1 MSPSEQSA
9 PDRPPFPRLV
19 RYLAE
24 AGLFFLFIGLF
35 RLLGLDASSALAG
48 LFGREIFCRMGV
60 VNRARTNLR
69 AAFPDKS
76 AAEIEDITRE
86 MCENLG
92 RTLAEYAHL
101 DKIAITGPNARI
113 ADADHVATLALASAA
128 AERGK
133 GVLFFS
139 GHFANWEVMPFIA
152 VQLGFGGGEV
162 YRPQNNPF
170 VDRWLVRQRMKYGPK
185 DQITKGPGGTRR
197 IFSLLRQ
204 GATICLLVD
213 QKTNE
218 GVPAQ
223 FFGREAMTTPAPAAL
238 ALKLG
243 AALLPA
249 QLERTKGSHF
259 RFRLHPPIEFTP
271 SGDHARDTLELT
283 QRITGKIE
291 SMVRERP
298 SQWLWIHRRWPT
310 EREQDQFRGKRA
322 LQGAGG
328 GAGVRVE
335 REGSSLI

>member
-1 MSPSEQSA
+1 MSPSEQPS
-9 PDRPPFPRLV
+9 PGRLPFPRLV

-35 RLLGLDASSALAG
+35 RALGLGVSSAIAG
-48 LFGREIFCRMGV
+48 FFGREIFCRMGV
-60 VNRARTNLR
+60 VNRARANLR

-76 AAEIEDITRE
+76 ASEIEDITRE

-101 DKIAITGPNARI
+101 DKIAIVGPNPRI
-113 ADADHVATLALASAA
+113 ADADHAATLALVSAA

-133 GVLFFS
+133 GVIFFS
-139 GHFANWEVMPFIA
+139 GHFANWEVLQFIA
-152 VQLGFGGGEV
+152 SHLGFGGGAV

-170 VDRWLVRQRMKYGPK
+170 VDRWLVRQRMRNCTN

-197 IFSLLRQ
+197 IFTLLRQ
-204 GATICLLVD
+204 GGMISLLVD

-218 GVPAQ
+218 GVPVL

-249 QLERTKGSHF
+249 QLERTGGAHF

-271 SGDHARDTLELT
+271 SGNHAQDTLELT
-283 QRITGKIE
+283 QRITEKIE

-310 EREQDQFRGKRA
+310 EREQDQVRGKRA
-322 LQGAGG
+322 LQGAEG

>member
-1 MSPSEQSA
+1 MSPSS
-9 PDRPPFPRLV
+9 RLPFLRLI

-24 AGLFFLFIGLF
+24 AGLFFFFIGIF
-35 RLLGLDASSALAG
+35 RVLGLDASSAIG
-48 LFGREIFCRMGV
+48 GFFGREIFYRLGV
-60 VNRARTNLR
+60 VNRARANLR
-69 AAFPDKS
+69 LAFPDKP
-76 AAEIEDITRE
+76 AGEIEDIVRE
-86 MCENLG
+86 MSDGLG

-101 DKIAITGPNARI
+101 DKIAITGLNARI
-113 ADADHVATLALASAA
+113 VDADHATTMALASAA
-128 AERGK
+128 AGRGK
-133 GVLFFS
+133 GILFFS
-139 GHFANWEVMPFIA
+139 GHFANWEVLPFIA
-152 VQLGFGGGEV
+152 VHLGFGGGVV

-170 VDRWLVRQRMKYGPK
+170 VDRWLVRQRMKHGSN

-197 IFSLLRQ
+197 IFTLLRQ
-204 GATICLLVD
+204 GGTICLLAD

-218 GVPAQ
+218 GVPVQ

-243 AALLPA
+243 ATLLPA
-249 QLERTKGSHF
+249 QLERTQGAHF

-271 SGDHARDTLELT
+271 SGNHARDTIELT
-283 QRITGKIE
+283 QRITDKIE

-322 LQGAGG
+322 LQGAAE

>member
-1 MSPSEQSA
+1 
-9 PDRPPFPRLV
+9 V
-19 RYLAE
+19 
-24 AGLFFLFIGLF
+24 
-35 RLLGLDASSALAG
+35 SSAVAG
-48 LFGREIFCRMGV
+48 FFGREIFYRMGV
-60 VNRARTNLR
+60 VNRARVNLR
-69 AAFPDKS
+69 AAFPDKPS
-76 AAEIEDITRE
+76 SEIETIVRD
-86 MCENLG
+86 MCDNLG

-101 DKIAITGPNARI
+101 GKIAITGANPRI
-113 ADADHVATLALASAA
+113 SDADHDRTLALASAA
-128 AERGK
+128 TKRGK

-139 GHFANWEVMPFIA
+139 GHFANWEVMSFLA
-152 VQLGFGGGEV
+152 VQLGFGGGVV

-170 VDRWLVRQRMKYGPK
+170 VDRWLVRERMKNGSK
-185 DQITKGPGGTRR
+185 DPITKGPAGTRR

-204 GATICLLVD
+204 GGTICLLVD

-243 AALLPA
+243 ASLLPA
-249 QLERTKGSHF
+249 QLERTKGSRF
-259 RFRLHPPIEFTP
+259 RFRLHPPIEFAP

-283 QRITGKIE
+283 QRITEKIE
-291 SMVRERP
+291 SMIRERP

-322 LQGAGG
+322 VQGVAG
-328 GAGVRVE
+328 GAGASVE